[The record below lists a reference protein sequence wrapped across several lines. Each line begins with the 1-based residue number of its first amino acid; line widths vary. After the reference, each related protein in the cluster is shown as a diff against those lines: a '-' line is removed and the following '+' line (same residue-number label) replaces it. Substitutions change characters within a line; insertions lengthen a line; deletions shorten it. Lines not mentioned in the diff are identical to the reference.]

1 MFRYRIF
8 FGLPKPVQ
16 VFLRAYVLDY
26 KTMLFRVVPLVF
38 LNIGFT
44 LAAIIVL
51 ITELLS
57 KEINWV
63 AALIKLAIVVFI
75 IAAIYGFT
83 LTYWSKRDATRKHLY
98 HMLRWDLGL
107 QQFDDYKKDDS
118 HYLRMQWNGLFTA
131 NRITAV
137 TEIGKWSMHQIGSVK
152 DLMGNL
158 NVQQGVIGKT
168 WIVDYP
174 KLKHGRLDAYPV
186 PVNSPEHTT
195 IAMNLVI
202 LEIYK
207 NTLGSTLDTLPD
219 VDTQERNG
227 ALQTITLI
235 GVPHR
240 VDSKYDIKKAEDLLT
255 RTFPSQYGWHINT
268 SIAGKIIFEANQHPA
283 PETDE
288 WGNLIEEQTSEPE
301 PTTNTTSA
309 PSESTM
315 TINETPDLSEFIQK
329 SAVPTFPT
337 RPATTGK
344 LPPRPTRPQ
353 RPTL

>member
-8 FGLPKPVQ
+8 FGLPKPAQ
-16 VFLRAYVLDY
+16 VFLRAYMLDY
-26 KTMLFRVVPLVF
+26 KTMLFGVVPLVL
-38 LNIGFT
+38 LNIGLT

-51 ITELLS
+51 IAELVS
-57 KEINWV
+57 KEVNWV
-63 AALIKLAIVVFI
+63 AALIKLAIVVLV

-137 TEIGKWSMHQIGSVK
+137 TEIGKWSMHQISSVK

-158 NVQQGVIGKT
+158 NVQQSVVGKT

-174 KLKHGRLDAYPV
+174 KLKYGRLDAYPV
-186 PVNSPEHTT
+186 PVNSPEHAT
-195 IAMNLVI
+195 IAKNLVI

-219 VDTQERNG
+219 VEIQEHNG
-227 ALQTITLI
+227 DLQTITLL

-240 VDSKYDIKKAEDLLT
+240 VDSKYDIKKAEDLLN
-255 RTFPSQYGWHINT
+255 RTFPTQYGWHVNT
-268 SIAGKIIFEANQHPA
+268 DTASRILFIANQAPV

-288 WGNLIEEQTSEPE
+288 WGNPVEEE
-301 PTTNTTSA
+301 PTQDEVPVLPAVPVTEA
-309 PSESTM
+309 PTVSEQATLA
-315 TINETPDLSEFIQK
+315 DFIQK
-329 SAVPTFPT
+329 PAPAAFPT
-337 RPATTGK
+337 RANVSGN
-344 LPPRPTRPQ
+344 LPTRPTRPQ